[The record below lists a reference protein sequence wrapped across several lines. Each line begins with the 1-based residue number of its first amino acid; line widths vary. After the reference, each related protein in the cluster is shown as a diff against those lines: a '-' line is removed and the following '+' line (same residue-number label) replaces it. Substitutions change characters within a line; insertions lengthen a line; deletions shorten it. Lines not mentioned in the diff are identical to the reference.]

1 MDSKN
6 IVDIIGKEI
15 EIKRDDII
23 PYVYFVCSLASES
36 QTGMFGGLSLKS
48 DYIGGIFDRWINI
61 IPESIIFD
69 KCILPIVSKRI
80 DEKHEIKVF
89 SDFYKYDPRY
99 VGIAPDVIGLKTD
112 NKVVPFVKY
121 DDTSEGKGY
130 WVKQPDCPLI
140 EVKSFKEKDYMISLR
155 NQNYSGKYLVM
166 VSVKLSIDY
175 LLPFFN
181 KDLFTDSNIKILNMP
196 NDFII
201 SNKKGLLENTK
212 SFSFDKDNI
221 GTLKLLSINTADD
234 FMSISTKC
242 FSGQSPR
249 YFRNISE
256 RKINKKNPTVPL
268 KKVCSLQQSGLY
280 KINDKIFGTPTIKTL
295 DISISDIHSLEFVG
309 NTKDKIVILSTKDG
323 VEINGFQLKKG
334 IQYNIEFGIL
344 DRSNGKGIIDETTDA
359 GSEYFMNKY
368 AIAYLPNKAEQ
379 LINEIISAL

>member
-1 MDSKN
+1 MDSN
-6 IVDIIGKEI
+6 CITDIIGKEI

-61 IPESIIFD
+61 IPESIVFD

-80 DEKHEIKVF
+80 DKKYEIKVF
-89 SDFYKYDPRY
+89 SDFYKYDPKY
-99 VGIAPDVIGLKTD
+99 VGIAPDVIGLKKD
-112 NKVVPFVKY
+112 NKIIPFVKY
-121 DDTSEGKGY
+121 DDTKEEKGY
-130 WVKQPDCPLI
+130 WVKQPNCPLI

-155 NQNYSGKYLVM
+155 DQNYSGKYLVI
-166 VSVKLSIDY
+166 VAVKLSIDY

-181 KDLFTDSNIKILNMP
+181 KDLFIDSNIKILDMP
-196 NDFII
+196 NDFVV
-201 SNKKGLLENTK
+201 SNQKGLLKNTK
-212 SFSFDKDNI
+212 IFSFDKDNI

-249 YFRNISE
+249 YFRNIIE
-256 RKINKKNPTVPL
+256 RKINKKNIAIPL
-268 KKVCSLQQSGLY
+268 KKICSLKQSGLY
-280 KINDKIFGTPTIKTL
+280 KVDDRIFETPLIKTL
-295 DISISDIHSLEFVG
+295 DISISDINSLEFIG
-309 NTKDKIVILSTKDG
+309 NTKDKIVIKSNKDG
-323 VEINGFQLKKG
+323 VEINGFQLKKE

-344 DRSNGKGIIDETTDA
+344 DRSNGKGIIDETSDA

-368 AIAYLPNKAEQ
+368 AIAYLPSKAEE
-379 LINEIISAL
+379 LISEIIGAL

>member
-1 MDSKN
+1 MDN
-6 IVDIIGKEI
+6 NCIMDIIGKEI

-61 IPESIIFD
+61 IPESIVFD
-69 KCILPIVSKRI
+69 KCILPIVAKRI
-80 DEKHEIKVF
+80 NEKNEIKVF
-89 SDFYKYDPRY
+89 SDFYKYDPKY

-112 NKVVPFVKY
+112 NKVIPFVKY
-121 DDTSEGKGY
+121 DDTNEEKKY
-130 WVKQPDCPLI
+130 WVKQPNCPLI

-155 NQNYSGKYLVM
+155 DQNYSGKYLVM

-181 KDLFTDSNIKILNMP
+181 KDLFTYSNIKKLDMP
-196 NDFII
+196 SDFIV
-201 SNKKGLLENTK
+201 SNQKGLLENTK
-212 SFSFDKDNI
+212 NFSFDKDNI
-221 GTLKLLSINTADD
+221 GTLKLLSINNADD

-249 YFRNISE
+249 YFRSMSE
-256 RKINKKNPTVPL
+256 RKINKKNVAIPFE
-268 KKVCSLQQSGLY
+268 KVCSLQRNGLY
-280 KINDKIFGTPTIKTL
+280 KIDDKIFGTPTNRTL
-295 DISISDIHSLEFVG
+295 DISISDVSSLEFIG
-309 NTKDKIVILSTKDG
+309 NTKDKIIIKSNKDG

-344 DRSNGKGIIDETTDA
+344 DRSNGKGIIDETNDA

-368 AIAYLPNKAEQ
+368 AIAYLPSKAEE
-379 LINEIISAL
+379 LISEIIGAL

>member
-6 IVDIIGKEI
+6 IIDIIGKEI

-23 PYVYFVCSLASES
+23 PYVYFVCSLANES
-36 QTGMFGGLSLKS
+36 QTGMFGGLSLKN

-80 DEKHEIKVF
+80 DQKHEITVF

-112 NKVVPFVKY
+112 DKVIPFVKY
-121 DDTSEGKGY
+121 DDTNEEKGY
-130 WVKQPDCPLI
+130 WVKQPNCPLI

-155 NQNYSGKYLVM
+155 DQNYSGKYLVM
-166 VSVKLSIDY
+166 VAVKLSVDY

-196 NDFII
+196 NDFIV

-212 SFSFDKDNI
+212 NFSFDKDNI

-256 RKINKKNPTVPL
+256 RKINKKNTALPL
-268 KKVCSLQQSGLY
+268 KKICSLQQSGLY
-280 KINDKIFGTPTIKTL
+280 KIDDRIFETPTVKTL
-295 DISISDIHSLEFVG
+295 DISISDIKSLEFIG
-309 NTKDKIVILSTKDG
+309 NTKDKIIIKSNKDD
-323 VEINGFQLKKG
+323 VEINGFQLKKE
-334 IQYNIEFGIL
+334 IQYNLEFGIL
-344 DRSNGKGIIDETTDA
+344 DRSNGNGTIDEA
-359 GSEYFMNKY
+359 NNARSEYFMNKY
-368 AIAYLPNKAEQ
+368 AIAYLPTKAEE
-379 LINEIISAL
+379 LINEIIGAL